1 MIDMEQI
8 QCEGC
13 GESTPGHDIVSY
25 GGMDN
30 GYRQLCS
37 RCFNAE
43 VVKLTGLDDFEH
55 FRFEPIGICDSA
67 GEVHQ
72 FHFQVRLLGNIVALD
87 AFELRDGVPS
97 GYQFQ
102 MVGEPEDDLLA
113 LLGRLIEKI
122 RRRLSVK
129 HLTGVGHE
137 LQIAEQTVRGRIDWD
152 ESAVERTPL
161 LVIDGREI
169 TWDDFGR
176 MLMAFEGWQFKLEIV
191 DPSGEA

>member
-1 MIDMEQI
+1 MINMDPI

-13 GESTPGHDIVSY
+13 GESTAGYDIISY
-25 GGMDN
+25 GGMES

-43 VVKLTGLDDFEH
+43 VAKLTGLDDFEH
-55 FRFEPIGICDSA
+55 FRFDPIGIVDSA
-67 GEVHQ
+67 GEAHQ
-72 FHFQVRLLGNIVALD
+72 FHFQVRLLGNVVALD

-129 HLTGVGHE
+129 YLTDGGHE
-137 LQIAEQTVRGRIDWD
+137 LQIAGLNRSRGRGALADVVR
-152 ESAVERTPL
+152 A
-161 LVIDGREI
+161 G
-169 TWDDFGR
+169 
-176 MLMAFEGWQFKLEIV
+176 
-191 DPSGEA
+191 

>member
-1 MIDMEQI
+1 
-8 QCEGC
+8 
-13 GESTPGHDIVSY
+13 
-25 GGMDN
+25 
-30 GYRQLCS
+30 
-37 RCFNAE
+37 
-43 VVKLTGLDDFEH
+43 
-55 FRFEPIGICDSA
+55 
-67 GEVHQ
+67 
-72 FHFQVRLLGNIVALD
+72 
-87 AFELRDGVPS
+87 
-97 GYQFQ
+97 

-113 LLGRLIEKI
+113 LLGWLIDKI

-129 HLTGVGHE
+129 YLTDVGYE

-191 DPSGEA
+191 DPSEEA